1 MHYYTSPID
10 DFVFSFH
17 YEIGKILQGG
27 IHFSQVKCP
36 EYISVEIVPSRL
48 TVPGGGGGSSQEL
61 FNPLAG
67 PLKDSPI
74 LAYFQEDSKRKRKG
88 SFFLGLWW

>member
-17 YEIGKILQGG
+17 YEIGKILQGE

-36 EYISVEIVPSRL
+36 EYISVEIVPSRF
-48 TVPGGGGGSSQEL
+48 TVPGRGGGSSQEL
-61 FNPLAG
+61 FNPLARAPQG
-67 PLKDSPI
+67 QPSPGV
-74 LAYFQEDSKRKRKG
+74 FSG
-88 SFFLGLWW
+88 S